1 MTGTET
7 LSLLGEKIEVG
18 KRQTE
23 STATLA
29 ETCHMRRPKTGS
41 FIKDGDGL
49 EQAIAELKGAFFQPA
64 SFCLSAVNEY
74 IVLHETVH
82 PVSSG
87 IPPSPFEATEG
98 Q

>member
-7 LSLLGEKIEVG
+7 LSLLGEKTEVG

-29 ETCHMRRPKTGS
+29 EPCHMRGPKTGR
-41 FIKDGDGL
+41 FIEDGDGL
-49 EQAIAELKGAFFQPA
+49 EQAIAELKGAFFQPD
-64 SFCLSAVNEY
+64 SLCLSAVNEY
-74 IVLHETVH
+74 IVHETVH
-82 PVSSG
+82 PVSPG

>member
-1 MTGTET
+1 M
-7 LSLLGEKIEVG
+7 
-18 KRQTE
+18 
-23 STATLA
+23 
-29 ETCHMRRPKTGS
+29 CRPKTGI
-41 FIKDGDGL
+41 FVNDRDGL
-49 EQAIAELKGAFFQPA
+49 EKAIAKLKSAFFQPA

-87 IPPSPFEATEG
+87 IPLSPFEATEG

>member
-1 MTGTET
+1 MTGTKK
-7 LSLLGEKIEVG
+7 LSLLGEKTEVG

-29 ETCHMRRPKTGS
+29 ETCHMCRPKTGS
-41 FIKDGDGL
+41 FINDGDGL
-49 EQAIAELKGAFFQPA
+49 EQAIAELKSALFQPA

-87 IPPSPFEATEG
+87 IPTSSFEATEG